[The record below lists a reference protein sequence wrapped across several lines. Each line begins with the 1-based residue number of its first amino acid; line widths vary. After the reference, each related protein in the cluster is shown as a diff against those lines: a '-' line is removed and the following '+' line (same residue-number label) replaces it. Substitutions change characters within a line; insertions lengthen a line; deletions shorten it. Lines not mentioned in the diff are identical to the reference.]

1 MARACPGLSVS
12 IHCPFGQPCAACG
25 ARAGCA
31 RRHRVQRRRARARC
45 AGEAPAGDERCGGRN
60 TGACARRR
68 GQRGRRGS
76 GLWHLMASV
85 HVAWSPARCGRVR
98 APGAG
103 DLGLRVPVLLPRLG
117 VWGRMR
123 PGAGGRGPLDLFKSQ
138 AVPPCWS
145 DVLGMLLTQRGA
157 GAGLAGTSL
166 LLLAR
171 ACAVRHAR
179 RQLPWECSG
188 VAGTDCRRL
197 RAAGGAT
204 MSGCWGPRRGPR
216 PVIAREGFSTHGP
229 FSRAL
234 SGKGGIHRAGSSA
247 GRTGRLLQR
256 HWFPQQLLA
265 PAALSELCASRLFLS
280 GACQGL
286 RGRGRVSG
294 VHAVAM
300 QSSQR

>member
-1 MARACPGLSVS
+1 M
-12 IHCPFGQPCAACG
+12 
-25 ARAGCA
+25 
-31 RRHRVQRRRARARC
+31 QRRRARARC

-60 TGACARRR
+60 TGASARRQ